1 VSRISPDFSAEEV
14 GLTDERGY
22 EARRRTFVDRVR
34 RCELLGDADFPEDP
48 LRISPERTTP
58 ASTGNIF
65 FRTSELTP
73 EKFCA

>member
-1 VSRISPDFSAEEV
+1 MSPRLPPDGA
-14 GLTDERGY
+14 GCPD
-22 EARRRTFVDRVR
+22 
-34 RCELLGDADFPEDP
+34 DADFPEDP

-65 FRTSELTP
+65 FRIFELTP